1 MFPQAILKGC
11 RIHKNAAIW
20 RKLGDLGLQALFHQ
34 NPHFQELIYKL
45 YSLCYVPVDQ
55 VVPFYN
61 EVILP
66 IVEEALDQDQ
76 DWIQHSDE
84 LDEFGLYFSNTWIVR
99 RNRRSPLFPP
109 SLWNLYTTVI
119 EGGLQTNN
127 MIESNNRTWNS
138 LVGQRPNVWHVQ
150 EMFIKQDAEARR
162 AFLSNAVGQ
171 DQRTNTGRKQKS
183 LDAIQRIKFVVE
195 AFGTMSKSDYISTL
209 AHDRQKSDS

>member
-1 MFPQAILKGC
+1 
-11 RIHKNAAIW
+11 
-20 RKLGDLGLQALFHQ
+20 
-34 NPHFQELIYKL
+34 
-45 YSLCYVPVDQ
+45 
-55 VVPFYN
+55 
-61 EVILP
+61 
-66 IVEEALDQDQ
+66 
-76 DWIQHSDE
+76 
-84 LDEFGLYFSNTWIVR
+84 
-99 RNRRSPLFPP
+99 
-109 SLWNLYTTVI
+109 
-119 EGGLQTNN
+119 
-127 MIESNNRTWNS
+127 MIESNNGTWNS